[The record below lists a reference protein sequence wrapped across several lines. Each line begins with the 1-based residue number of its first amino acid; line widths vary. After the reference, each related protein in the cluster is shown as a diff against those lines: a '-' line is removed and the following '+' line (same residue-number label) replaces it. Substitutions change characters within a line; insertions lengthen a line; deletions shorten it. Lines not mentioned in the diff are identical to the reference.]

1 MADTPGLPLRLNQE
15 GEGVRDLQQRL
26 LALGYPCTPDRLAW
40 FGPATEAAVRRFQDA
55 RRLRVDG
62 CCGTSTW
69 SAVVEAGHELGERH
83 LYLRQPM
90 LRGDDVASLQ
100 RQLSAL
106 GFDSGKAD
114 GIFGGRTDQALH
126 QFQQNVGI
134 TADGI
139 CGPDTLRALG
149 RLGTR
154 LDDLGSAA
162 DLRER
167 ERLRSSPRTMAG
179 RCVVVTQG
187 GGLDALADATG
198 HALSRAGARP
208 IVIHHPDESTQA
220 AGANEIFA
228 DVVVALRLDPT
239 IRGCTTAYFLGH
251 DGSASAGG
259 ETLAKLVQQTVVAA
273 AGVSDLGTR
282 GMRLAILRETR
293 MPAVVCEIGPAS
305 AVVERGAA
313 VADAICRALAAW
325 MDAPC

>member
-1 MADTPGLPLRLNQE
+1 MADPPGLPLRLNQE

-26 LALGYPCTPDRLAW
+26 LALGYPCAPDRAAW
-40 FGPATEAAVRRFQDA
+40 FGPTTEAAVRRFQEA

-62 CCGTSTW
+62 GCGTSTW

-106 GFDSGKAD
+106 GVDSGKAD
-114 GIFGGRTDQALH
+114 GIFGVRTDQALH

-139 CGPDTLRALG
+139 CGPDTLRALR
-149 RLGTR
+149 RLGPR

-167 ERLRSSPRTMAG
+167 GRLRSAPRTIAR

-187 GGLDALADATG
+187 GGL
-198 HALSRAGARP
+198 
-208 IVIHHPDESTQA
+208 
-220 AGANEIFA
+220 
-228 DVVVALRLDPT
+228 
-239 IRGCTTAYFLGH
+239 
-251 DGSASAGG
+251 
-259 ETLAKLVQQTVVAA
+259 
-273 AGVSDLGTR
+273 
-282 GMRLAILRETR
+282 
-293 MPAVVCEIGPAS
+293 
-305 AVVERGAA
+305 
-313 VADAICRALAAW
+313 
-325 MDAPC
+325 